1 MPGQANQQ
9 LYPAE
14 VYSQLKKSGQVTLD
28 VNGNGVL
35 YFTPDSARQRW
46 EVSSV
51 VVTTN
56 QAANANVVPVAQV
69 ALNTA
74 DLGTM
79 SQGNNRG
86 ASFSGNQDT
95 FQGNIDV
102 GPMDYLTI
110 LFNAP
115 AGSTAA
121 QIAQLT
127 GVVASAVV
135 LGSKY
140 TRRA

>member
-1 MPGQANQQ
+1 MPNQGLSQ
-9 LYPAE
+9 LYPTE
-14 VYSQLKKSGQVTLD
+14 TYGQLKKSGQVTLD
-28 VNGNGVL
+28 ANGNGVL

-56 QAANANVVPVAQV
+56 QPSNASVVPQAQV

-74 DLGTM
+74 DLSTM
-79 SQGNNRG
+79 SEGNGRG
-86 ASFSGNQDT
+86 ASWSGNQDT

-102 GPMDYLTI
+102 GPCDYLTI

-115 AGSTAA
+115 PGSTPA
-121 QIAQLT
+121 QVAILA

-135 LGSKY
+135 TGSKF